1 MKRLLFVV
9 CVFWQTIQCYQR
21 VLLTSPFN
29 QKQLYYFIVW
39 EIGVWLSLIY
49 PLILRWPSLSWS
61 KMALN
66 TFDINP
72 DIWNKAVQ
80 YWCLGSLYVL
90 VTSIRWKWVFQG
102 TTTSLYFG
110 FELKK
115 ILDCRQIKALS
126 QEGFAS
132 LPSFF
137 LIYRYAGVHVLMPD
151 PSCSAGEVRQNC
163 AYSIMG
169 LKRSFHA

>member
-1 MKRLLFVV
+1 
-9 CVFWQTIQCYQR
+9 
-21 VLLTSPFN
+21 
-29 QKQLYYFIVW
+29 
-39 EIGVWLSLIY
+39 
-49 PLILRWPSLSWS
+49 
-61 KMALN
+61 MALN

-132 LPSFF
+132 LLSFF
-137 LIYRYAGVHVLMPD
+137 LICRLCRSARPYARSELFRRWSQTELCIFYNGTQKEL
-151 PSCSAGEVRQNC
+151 SCLSSFC
-163 AYSIMG
+163 F
-169 LKRSFHA
+169 LKTLEFNNPHFNILCFSFRKWAWLEGC